1 MNRKRNSI
9 MKWSRVLGSL
19 AIAGVFWACSDGDKT
34 AGTSEETEGITAI
47 SDKSVTGVSQ
57 KGPFVKGSDVVLK
70 ETASDGSL
78 TPTGKEWTT
87 KTLSDSGDFKIDSVN
102 LESQYVLLSVEGHY
116 KREYTGRT
124 SRCPMRLDAV
134 SSLEKR
140 ETVNI
145 NLLTHFEYKRVLSL
159 VKSGKTFVEA
169 KKQAAAEVLDAF
181 GVEIEASLA
190 EDLNMY
196 KTSDADRTLFNI
208 SRIIDENPEWNYWY
222 DDLPDDIIES
232 VGGMDLEDDDDVDCS
247 TLQKYID
254 GFTDDFADD
263 GALSDTI
270 MQYLA
275 GDAYESAKS
284 WVHMENS
291 DGGTDKDEP
300 GMPSVAS
307 RNRQYEFGELLFRH
321 YMGLE
326 ACTENL
332 WGESR
337 TFEKPIEMLDNTD
350 GKKKIRQSGYFLCNG
365 YYWEW
370 TTKEHLDSLKTRIDH
385 ETGTMTDPR
394 DGKEYKTVRF
404 EYNGKSYE
412 WMAENLQY
420 TDSSLSYTKGS
431 DKDSRLVGSYSWTT
445 AMNIDSKYMK
455 DTVGEDLLDS
465 LHQGICPDGWHVA
478 ASGEWKAL
486 LEYVGNSNNLLN
498 ENWRGSDKEAIFG
511 KDLIAV
517 VYDKFDFNL
526 MPMDTTYLKTYYHTY
541 TPDLSFAPIDI
552 ARDGDRFWFDGEYG
566 EYGIGDDP
574 FFTIELSV
582 NGGFTYMGIQD
593 RGYVRCVKN

>member
-1 MNRKRNSI
+1 MNMKRDSI
-9 MKWSRVLGSL
+9 MKWNRILGAL
-19 AIAGVFWACSDGDKT
+19 VVVGAFWACSDGDKT
-34 AGTSEETEGITAI
+34 AGTSEEAEGITAI
-47 SDKSVTGVSQ
+47 SDKRITGVSQ

-70 ETASDGSL
+70 ETTSDGSL

-87 KTLSDSGDFKIDSVN
+87 KTLSDSGNFKIDSIN

-134 SSLEKR
+134 SNLEKR

-145 NLLTHFEYKRVLSL
+145 NLLTHFEYKRVLNL
-159 VKSGKTFVEA
+159 IKSGKTFVEA
-169 KKQAAAEVLDAF
+169 KKQAATEILDAF
-181 GVEIEASLA
+181 GVEIDVSSA
-190 EDLNMY
+190 EDLNIY

-232 VGGMDLEDDDDVDCS
+232 VGGMDSEDEDDVDCS

-254 GFTDDFADD
+254 GFSNDFADD

-275 GDAYESAKS
+275 GEAYRSAIGWK
-284 WVHMENS
+284 HMEYEEGEK
-291 DGGTDKDEP
+291 DDDEP
-300 GMPSVAS
+300 GMLSVAS
-307 RNRQYEFGELLFRH
+307 LKRQYEFGELLFRH
-321 YMGLE
+321 YMGFE
-326 ACTENL
+326 ACTEDF

-337 TFEKPIEMLDNTD
+337 KFEKPIEILDNSD
-350 GKKKIRQSGYFLCNG
+350 GKTKILKSGYFLCNG
-365 YYWEW
+365 YYWEL
-370 TTKEHLDSLKTRIDH
+370 TTKEHLDSLKMKIAH

-404 EYNGKSYE
+404 EYEGKKYE

-420 TDSSLSYTKGS
+420 TDSSVSYTKGA
-431 DKDSRLVGSYSWTT
+431 DKDDRLVGSYSWTT
-445 AMNIDSKYMK
+445 AMNVDSKYMK

-465 LHQGICPDGWHVA
+465 LHQGICPVGWHVA
-478 ASGEWKAL
+478 TSGEWKAL
-486 LEYVGNSNNLLN
+486 LDYVGNSNNLLN
-498 ENWRGSDKEAIFG
+498 ENWRGSDKEVIFG
-511 KDLIAV
+511 KNLIAV

-526 MPMDTTYLKTYYHTY
+526 MPMDTAYLETYYHTY
-541 TPDLSFAPIDI
+541 TPGLSFVPIDV
-552 ARDGDRFWFDGEYG
+552 AKDADRYGFDN
-566 EYGIGDDP
+566 EYGIGVES
-574 FFTIELSV
+574 FFTIEISI
-582 NGGFTYMGIQD
+582 NHGFAYMGIQGK
-593 RGYVRCVKN
+593 GYVRCVKN